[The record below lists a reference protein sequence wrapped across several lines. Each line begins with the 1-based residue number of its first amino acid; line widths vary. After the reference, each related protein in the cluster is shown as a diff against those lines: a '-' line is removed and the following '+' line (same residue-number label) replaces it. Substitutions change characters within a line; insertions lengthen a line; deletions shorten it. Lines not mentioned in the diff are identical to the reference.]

1 MLRIIFLSTKKFDY
15 VMTAIMPFFTA
26 DFINKGSDVMFDIV
40 HSFRVAF
47 QPAYLMLY
55 PIMAVIT
62 FVSSFKTIRIAQIIK
77 LHKK

>member
-15 VMTAIMPFFTA
+15 VMTAIMPFFIA

-47 QPAYLMLY
+47 
-55 PIMAVIT
+55 
-62 FVSSFKTIRIAQIIK
+62 
-77 LHKK
+77 